1 LSPVQCRRHVRP
13 LQRHRFVLGRLVS
26 AIAIAREHA
35 THAVD
40 FDKRIVLAGII
51 DFIDMKE
58 R

>member
-1 LSPVQCRRHVRP
+1 
-13 LQRHRFVLGRLVS
+13 VS